1 MAIKDSLVV
10 VWTSGDRDVALNMVF
25 MYVLNAKRR
34 GWWKNIR
41 LIIWG
46 PSALLASNDPDI
58 QTEITNM
65 RDAGVLLE
73 ACKACADRYGVSNNL
88 HELGIDVKY
97 MGIPLTKYIQ
107 DGRHVITF

>member
-10 VWTSGDRDVALNMVF
+10 VWTSRDKDVALNMVF

-34 GWWKNIR
+34 SWWKDIR

-46 PSALLASNDPDI
+46 PSALLTSNDPDI
-58 QTEITNM
+58 QTELTSM

-73 ACKACADRYGVSNNL
+73 ACKACADRYGVSDHLQN
-88 HELGIDVKY
+88 LGIEVKY
-97 MGIPLTKYIQ
+97 MGVPLTKYIHEE
-107 DGRHVITF
+107 RHVITF